1 MIMTIETSSLWHDP
15 QGSTVSEESKGR
27 GFVDSRGPRF
37 GAVITTVVL
46 AVVLVTVGVSH
57 LAAGW
62 ILFAQT
68 LVFAVGALAGLR
80 YAPYGLIFRHLVRPR
95 LGPPS
100 KTEPEAPPRFSQGV
114 GMAFAGVGTI
124 GFAAGLPALGVV
136 FAAFA
141 LAAAF
146 LNAAFDYCLGC
157 QMYLLIQ
164 RIRPA
169 Q

>member
-1 MIMTIETSSLWHDP
+1 MTI
-15 QGSTVSEESKGR
+15 
-27 GFVDSRGPRF
+27 DSRGPRF
-37 GAVITTVVL
+37 GAAITTVVL
-46 AVVLVTVGVSH
+46 AVVLVTSGVSH
-57 LAAGW
+57 LVAGW
-62 ILFAQT
+62 LLFAQT
-68 LVFAVGALAGLR
+68 VIFAVGALAGLR

-100 KTEPEAPPRFSQGV
+100 ATEPAAPPRFSQGV
-114 GMAFAGVGTI
+114 GMVFAGVGAI
-124 GFAAGLPALGVV
+124 GFAVGAPVLGIV

-141 LAAAF
+141 LVAAF

-169 Q
+169 H